1 MTQIKMTKRQA
12 KLLEFIREYIRKNG
26 YSPSYDEMKEPMGL
40 ASKSMVHSFISSLE
54 KHGKIKRVRHSAR
67 SVKPL

>member
-1 MTQIKMTKRQA
+1 MTKRQA

-54 KHGKIKRVRHSAR
+54 RHGKIKRVRHSAR
-67 SVKPL
+67 SVEPIS

>member
-12 KLLEFIREYIRKNG
+12 KLLEFIREYNNKNG
-26 YSPSYDEMKEPMGL
+26 YSPSYDEMREPMGL
-40 ASKSMVHSFISSLE
+40 SSKSMVHSFISSLE

-67 SVKPL
+67 SVEPL